1 MPGRR
6 LVAGGWWR
14 TRTGQVRYGAGVTER
29 VGARPRLWSVLHYF
43 MSGLLVAMAMLIAWF
58 SGYAVYKLYGGQ
70 R

>member
-1 MPGRR
+1 M
-6 LVAGGWWR
+6 
-14 TRTGQVRYGAGVTER
+14 RYGAGVTER

>member
-1 MPGRR
+1 MGGRWR
-6 LVAGGWWR
+6 ARAGR
-14 TRTGQVRYGAGVTER
+14 ARYGAGVTESAG
-29 VGARPRLWSVLHYF
+29 VRPRLCSVLHYF

>member
-1 MPGRR
+1 M
-6 LVAGGWWR
+6 
-14 TRTGQVRYGAGVTER
+14 
-29 VGARPRLWSVLHYF
+29 LHYF